1 MVWMIAYL
9 AWITA
14 ALSCAG
20 SLAYVGYYQLRSV
33 SVPRMLAKVTATGG
47 LALTALLLER
57 GWLLVAAL
65 GVAALADYV
74 KTFRT
79 EATLMTAISL
89 SSIFNVL
96 LSMWFLTEH
105 WSGLGAPFVAAG
117 ALAGIAGG
125 YAILVWPHMGRLR
138 GIVLP
143 YMVTV
148 LVAVL
153 TGLGAGESDPLLT
166 IGVLLYMLSV
176 ILLGFEL
183 MLFHNEYRF
192 LRVVGPMIWLL
203 YYSGLAFFVLG
214 GGR

>member
-1 MVWMIAYL
+1 MSVYL
-9 AWITA
+9 AFIAA

-33 SVPRMLAKVTATGG
+33 SVPRMLAKVTATAG

-57 GWLLVAAL
+57 GGLLVAAL
-65 GVAALADYV
+65 AVAAVADYV
-74 KTFRT
+74 KSFRT
-79 EATLMTAISL
+79 EATLMTAISF

-96 LSMWFLTEH
+96 LSMWFVTEH
-105 WSGLGAPFVAAG
+105 WDGLSAPFVAAG
-117 ALAGIAGG
+117 ALTGIVGG
-125 YAILVWPHMGRLR
+125 YAILVWPHMGHLR

-153 TGLGAGESDPLLT
+153 TGLGAGGSDPLLAV
-166 IGVLLYMLSV
+166 GVLAYMLSM

-203 YYSGLAFFVLG
+203 YYTGLALFVLG